1 MVRTKTTQIGLRQY
15 NYKLQLN
22 QKLNIAISS
31 YRSAPF
37 GGGQGIFIYELSKAL
52 QSLGHIVDIISGP
65 PYPNLEPKI
74 NLIRS
79 PGLNLFS
86 TFVFKE
92 RLKIFLNK
100 KNKSLDDWFEFSST
114 LLGGFPEIRTFGNRL
129 SYLLQNSSYDI
140 LIDNQSLSFGV
151 LQVQNK
157 IPVIEI
163 VHHPI
168 TKDYKYDIQFS
179 KGIVQKISKW
189 RWFSFLKMQKKVAP
203 LLKVISTPSINSKDD
218 IVKDFNVS
226 KKKITVIPNGI
237 DHMKFSPKKY
247 INRNPGQLIT
257 TASADVPLKGLDFT
271 LQAIYSIKKD
281 FPEIRLVV
289 IGAPRPG
296 GHTERLIQKLNLEAN
311 IVYKT
316 NLTKEEIAIEYA
328 YSNIAIVSSLYE
340 GFGFP
345 VGEAMAC
352 SIPLIATNVASIPEI
367 TSSFAE
373 LIPEKDPHSIEQA
386 IRKIFLNPSKYQIR
400 ADEGRMHII
409 ENFDWQKIAKQY
421 ENLIFQT
428 VEKFKC

>member
-1 MVRTKTTQIGLRQY
+1 MK
-15 NYKLQLN
+15 

-31 YRSAPF
+31 YRSTPF
-37 GGGQGIFIYELSKAL
+37 GGGQGIFVYELSRAL
-52 QSLGHIVDIISGP
+52 QSLGHNVDIISGP

-100 KNKSLDDWFEFSST
+100 KNKSMDDWYEFISA
-114 LLGGFPEIRTFGNRL
+114 LFGGFPEIKTFGNRL
-129 SYLLQNSSYDI
+129 IHLLQNTPYDI

-151 LQVQNK
+151 LQVQNR

-168 TKDYKYDIQFS
+168 TKDYGYDMQFS
-179 KGIVQKISKW
+179 KGIIQKISKW

-203 LLKVISTPSINSKDD
+203 FMKVISTPSINSKND

-226 KKKITVIPNGI
+226 KKKIMVIPNGI
-237 DHMKFSPKKY
+237 DHIKFSPKKN

-271 LQAIYSIKKD
+271 LKAIHSIKKD
-281 FPEIRLVV
+281 FPKIRLIV

-373 LIPEKDPHSIEQA
+373 LIPEKDPKSIEHA

-400 ADEGRMHII
+400 ADAGRMHII
-409 ENFDWQKIAKQY
+409 ENFDWQKIAQQY
-421 ENLIFQT
+421 ENLIYQT
-428 VEKFKC
+428 MEEFKC

>member
-1 MVRTKTTQIGLRQY
+1 MEKTIITQIGLQQY
-15 NYKLQLN
+15 NFKFKLN
-22 QKLNIAISS
+22 KKLNIAISS

-37 GGGQGIFIYELSKAL
+37 GGGQGIFVYELSRAL
-52 QSLGHIVDIISGP
+52 QSLGHNVDVISGP
-65 PYPNLEPKI
+65 PYPDLESEI
-74 NLIRS
+74 NLIKS

-92 RLKIFLNK
+92 RLTIFLNK
-100 KNKSLDDWFEFSST
+100 KYKSIDDWYEFISA
-114 LLGGFPEIRTFGNRL
+114 LFGGFPEIKTFGNRL
-129 SYLLQNSSYDI
+129 SNLLQNSSYDI

-151 LQVQNK
+151 LEVQNR

-168 TKDYKYDIQFS
+168 TKDYEYDIQFS
-179 KGIVQKISKW
+179 KGIIQKISKW
-189 RWFSFLKMQKKVAP
+189 RWFSFLKMQKEVAP
-203 LLKVISTPSINSKDD
+203 LMKVISTPSINSKND
-218 IVKDFNVS
+218 IVKDFNASRS
-226 KKKITVIPNGI
+226 KIVVIPNGI
-237 DHMKFSPKKY
+237 DYVKFSPKKN
-247 INRNPGQLIT
+247 ISRNFGQLIT

-271 LQAIYSIKKD
+271 LKAIYSLKKD
-281 FPEIRLVV
+281 FPEIKLVV
-289 IGAPRPG
+289 IGAPRSG

-311 IVYKT
+311 IMYKT
-316 NLTKEEIAIEYA
+316 DLTKEEIAIEYA
-328 YSNIAIVSSLYE
+328 RSNIAIVSSLYE

-373 LIPEKDPHSIEQA
+373 LIPEKDSDSIEHA

-409 ENFDWQKIAKQY
+409 ENFDWQKIAQQY
-421 ENLIFQT
+421 ENLIYQT
-428 VEKFKC
+428 IKKFKC

>member
-1 MVRTKTTQIGLRQY
+1 MRTTNIQTGLRLY
-15 NYKLQLN
+15 NSKFKLN

-52 QSLGHIVDIISGP
+52 QSLGHNVDIISGP
-65 PYPNLEPKI
+65 PYPNLEPEI

-92 RLKIFLNK
+92 RLTIFINK
-100 KNKSLDDWFEFSST
+100 KNKSIDDWYEFFSA
-114 LLGGFPEIRTFGNRL
+114 LLGGFPEIKTFGNRL
-129 SYLLQNSSYDI
+129 SNLLRDLSYDI

-151 LQVQNK
+151 LQVQKK

-168 TKDYKYDIQFS
+168 TKDYEYDIQFS
-179 KGIVQKISKW
+179 KGIIQKISKW

-203 LLKVISTPSINSKDD
+203 LMKVISTPSTNSKND
-218 IVKDFNVS
+218 IVGDFHVL
-226 KKKITVIPNGI
+226 KKKIFVIPNGI
-237 DHMKFSPKKY
+237 DHVNFSPKEN
-247 INRNPGQLIT
+247 IIRNPRQLIT

-271 LQAIYSIKKD
+271 LKAIYSLKND
-281 FPEIRLVV
+281 FPDIRLVV
-289 IGAPRPG
+289 IGASRPG

-316 NLTKEEIAIEYA
+316 NLTKEEIAFEYA

-373 LIPEKDPHSIEQA
+373 LIPEKDSKSIEHA

-400 ADEGRMHII
+400 ADAGRMHII

-421 ENLIFQT
+421 ENLIYQT
-428 VEKFKC
+428 IEQFKC

>member
-1 MVRTKTTQIGLRQY
+1 MEKTLTIQIGSRQY
-15 NYKLQLN
+15 NSKFKLN

-37 GGGQGIFIYELSKAL
+37 GGGQGIFVYELSRAL
-52 QSLGHIVDIISGP
+52 QSLGHNVDIISGP
-65 PYPNLEPKI
+65 PYPNLEPEI

-92 RLKIFLNK
+92 RLAIFLSK
-100 KNKSLDDWFEFSST
+100 KYKSMDDWYEFFSA
-114 LLGGFPEIRTFGNRL
+114 LFGGFPEIKTFGNRL
-129 SYLLQNSSYDI
+129 SHLLKNSSYDI

-151 LQVQNK
+151 LQVQNI

-168 TKDYKYDIQFS
+168 TKDYKYDIKFS

-203 LLKVISTPSINSKDD
+203 FMKAISTPSINSKND

-226 KKKITVIPNGI
+226 KKKIMVIPNGI
-237 DHMKFSPKKY
+237 DHVNFSPKKH
-247 INRNPGQLIT
+247 INRNPEQLIT

-271 LQAIYSIKKD
+271 LKAIHSIKKD
-281 FPEIRLVV
+281 FPKIRLVI

-296 GHTERLIQKLNLEAN
+296 GHTERLIQKLNLEEN
-311 IVYKT
+311 ILYKT

-373 LIPEKDPHSIEQA
+373 LIPEGDPNSIEHA

-400 ADEGRMHII
+400 ADAGRMHII
-409 ENFDWQKIAKQY
+409 ENFDWQKIAQQY
-421 ENLIFQT
+421 ENLIHQT
-428 VEKFKC
+428 MEKFKC

>member
-1 MVRTKTTQIGLRQY
+1 MEKIKTTQIGLQKY
-15 NYKLQLN
+15 NSKFQLN

-52 QSLGHIVDIISGP
+52 QTLGHNVDIISGP

-74 NLIRS
+74 NLIRL

-92 RLKIFLNK
+92 RLTIFLNK
-100 KNKSLDDWFEFSST
+100 KNKSMDDWYEFISA
-114 LLGGFPEIRTFGNRL
+114 LFGGFPEIKTFGNRL
-129 SYLLQNSSYDI
+129 SHLLQNSYYDI

-151 LQVQNK
+151 LQVQNRM
-157 IPVIEI
+157 PVIEI

-168 TKDYKYDIQFS
+168 TKDYEYDIQFS
-179 KGIVQKISKW
+179 KGVIQKISKW

-203 LLKVISTPSINSKDD
+203 FMKVISTPSINSKDD
-218 IVKDFNVS
+218 IAKDFNVL
-226 KKKITVIPNGI
+226 KKKIMVIPNGI
-237 DHMKFSPKKY
+237 DHINFSPKKH

-271 LQAIYSIKKD
+271 LKAIHSIKKD
-281 FPEIRLVV
+281 FPKIRLVV
-289 IGAPRPG
+289 IGSPRPS

-328 YSNIAIVSSLYE
+328 FSNIAIVSSLYE

-352 SIPLIATNVASIPEI
+352 GIPLIATNVASIPEI

-373 LIPEKDPHSIEQA
+373 LIPEKDPNSIEQA

-400 ADEGRMHII
+400 ADAGRMHII
-409 ENFDWQKIAKQY
+409 ENFDWQRIAQQY
-421 ENLIFQT
+421 EKLIYKT
-428 VEKFKC
+428 MKEFKC